1 MIETDALDEAIIDAL
16 QADGRQSNREVAR
29 RLKVSEGTVRHRLK
43 RLLDARA
50 IRIGVVADPHRLG
63 LLYSVVLW
71 ASIVPRHMREAL
83 EAIAGI
89 PEVAHVST
97 VSGRYNAL
105 IVASMKDQAAMSDLT
120 STIRAI
126 QGVSEIAVRPI
137 VRTLQQKVHLT
148 RV

>member
-71 ASIVPRHMREAL
+71 ASIVPRHMRDAL

-120 STIRAI
+120 STIRSI
-126 QGVSEIAVRPI
+126 PGVSEIAVRPI